1 MQTEKVGR
9 GFGERRSPKR
19 EYGKRKGVVILA
31 ANRKYYQDYEELCEL
46 LNKSSN
52 EYDRE
57 KIDRAYRLAEKMHGD
72 QRRVSG
78 VPYILHPTSVAC
90 IIVDLGMDTD
100 SVVAALL
107 HDVVEDTPVTLD
119 EVRQQFGEDVAHLV
133 DGVTKISKIA
143 YTEKEERQAENVRKM
158 LIAMADDIRV
168 IIIKLADRL
177 HNMRTIDCMREQ
189 KRRDIALETMEV
201 FAPIAHR
208 LGIKAIK
215 DEMEDLSLQYLDPIG
230 YKEIETYLENNI
242 VDGQGF
248 IRKIIEQIR
257 ERVDKY
263 IKGAIVSGRVKSI
276 HGIYKKLIVQGKSLQ
291 EIYDIY
297 AVRVIVD
304 EPNDCYNVLGIIH
317 DMYQPLPSRFKDY
330 ISTPKPNY
338 YRSLHTTVIGTDGV
352 PFEVQI
358 RTKEMHMTAE
368 YGIAAHWKYKL
379 GLKSKSSMD
388 EQLAWIRK
396 MLENQEDNHDPARLI
411 KDIKTD
417 LSSDEVFVY
426 TPRGKLI
433 NLPMGSTAIDVAY
446 AIHSEV
452 GNRMLGAK
460 ANYRIVPI
468 DYVVKT
474 GDIIEILTG
483 KEGSVGPSR
492 DWLKIVKTSEARNKI
507 RQWFKREKREENIIL
522 GKAEFEKE
530 CRRNGID
537 LDEKDLSRMM
547 EPILKKKNIPNMEN
561 FYASISYGGTVLWK
575 LLPRMKEEY
584 LKIVA
589 EKNKNDTKDE
599 EFVVPLTSEPVHS
612 ASSKSGVVIEG
623 MDDVD
628 IKFAKCCTPLPGD
641 EIIAFITKG
650 HGISVHKRTCSNVP
664 KVIEECEDPDR
675 WVNAKWSGS
684 VNSYFSTVV
693 EIKAYDRTG
702 LVADL
707 SGQLNNMKI
716 HIHNMSSRSL
726 GNGRAIVKFN
736 ITVRDKSHLRDI
748 ISRLTSVRG
757 VTSVERTSSGAI

>member
-1 MQTEKVGR
+1 M
-9 GFGERRSPKR
+9 
-19 EYGKRKGVVILA
+19 A
-31 ANRKYYQDYEELCEL
+31 ANRKYYQDYDELCEL
-46 LNKSSN
+46 MEISST
-52 EYDRE
+52 EYDPD
-57 KIDRAYRLAEKMHGD
+57 KIERAYRLAEQMHGD

-107 HDVVEDTPVTLD
+107 HDVVEDTPVTLE
-119 EVRQQFGEDVAHLV
+119 EVAKDFGEGVAHLV

-143 YTEKEERQAENVRKM
+143 YSEKEERQAESVRKM

-201 FAPIAHR
+201 YAPIAHR

-230 YKEIETYLENNI
+230 YKEIETYIENNI
-242 VDGQGF
+242 ADGNSF
-248 IRKIIEQIR
+248 IKKIMEQISQ
-257 ERVDKY
+257 RVSKS
-263 IKGAIVSGRVKSI
+263 ISGAKVTGRVKSI

-304 EPNDCYNVLGIIH
+304 TVIDCYTVLGIVH
-317 DMYQPLPSRFKDY
+317 DMFQPIPQRFKDY
-330 ISTPKPNY
+330 ISTPKPNN

-379 GLKSKSSMD
+379 GLSSKSTMD

-396 MLENQEDNHDPARLI
+396 MLENQQDNHDPARLI

-426 TPRGKLI
+426 TPRGKII
-433 NLPMGSTAIDVAY
+433 NLPLGSTAIDVAY

-522 GKAEFEKE
+522 GKQEFEKE
-530 CRRNGID
+530 CRRNGIV
-537 LDEKDLSRMM
+537 LDDKDMARMM
-547 EPILKKKNIPNMEN
+547 EPILKKKNIPTMDN
-561 FYASISYGGTVLWK
+561 FYASLSYGGTVLWK

-584 LKIVA
+584 AKIVE
-589 EKNKNDTKDE
+589 EKNKEDKPEE
-599 EFVVPLTSEPVHS
+599 EFVVPISEAPVRPKT
-612 ASSKSGVVIEG
+612 SKSGVVIEG

-628 IKFAKCCTPLPGD
+628 IKLSKCCTPLPGD
-641 EIIAFITKG
+641 DIIAFITKG
-650 HGISVHKRTCSNVP
+650 HGISVHKRTCKNVP
-664 KVIEECEDPDR
+664 ADISAAEDPSR
-675 WVNAKWSGS
+675 WVSASWADSITT
-684 VNSYFSTVV
+684 YFSTDI
-693 EIKAYDRTG
+693 EINAYDRTG
-702 LVADL
+702 LLADL
-707 SGQLNNMKI
+707 SAQLGNMKI
-716 HIHNMSSRSL
+716 HIHNMYSRSL
-726 GNGRAIVKFN
+726 GNGRAIIRFN
-736 ITVRDKSHLRDI
+736 ITVRDKAHLRDI
-748 ISRLTSVRG
+748 ISRLVAVRG
-757 VTSVERTSSGAI
+757 VTSVQRVGSE

>member
-1 MQTEKVGR
+1 M
-9 GFGERRSPKR
+9 
-19 EYGKRKGVVILA
+19 A

-46 LNKSSN
+46 LDKSAN

-57 KIDRAYRLAEKMHGD
+57 KIERAYRLAERMHGD

-107 HDVVEDTPVTLD
+107 HDVVEDTPVTLE
-119 EVRQQFGEDVAHLV
+119 EVEAQFGKDVAHLV

-242 VDGQGF
+242 ADGHGF
-248 IRKIIEQIR
+248 IKKIIAQIS
-257 ERVDKY
+257 ERVSKD
-263 IKGAIVSGRVKSI
+263 IKDAIVSGRVKSI
-276 HGIYKKLIVQGKSLQ
+276 HGIYKKLIVQGKTLQ

-304 EPNDCYNVLGIIH
+304 TVFDCYNVLGIVH
-317 DMYQPLPSRFKDY
+317 DMFQPLPSRFKDY

-338 YRSLHTTVIGTDGV
+338 YRSLHTAVIGTDGV

-358 RTKEMHMTAE
+358 RTREMHMTAE

-379 GLKSKSSMD
+379 GINNKSSMD

-492 DWLKIVKTSEARNKI
+492 DWLKIVKTSDARNKI
-507 RQWFKREKREENIIL
+507 RQWFKREKREENIVL

-537 LDEKDLSRMM
+537 LDEKDLARMM
-547 EPILKKKNIPNMEN
+547 EPILKKKNIPNMES

-584 LKIVA
+584 LKIIE
-589 EKNKNDTKDE
+589 EKERADGKEE
-599 EFVVPLTSEPVHS
+599 EFVVPISDEPVSHTT
-612 ASSKSGVVIEG
+612 SKSGVVVDG

-628 IKFAKCCTPLPGD
+628 IKLAKCCTPLPGD
-641 EIIAFITKG
+641 DIIAFITKG

-664 KVIEECEDPDR
+664 NDIEHCDDPSR
-675 WVNAKWSGS
+675 WVEAKWAGS
-684 VNSYFSTVV
+684 INTYFRTGV
-693 EIKAYDRTG
+693 EIRAYDRTG

-707 SGQLNNMKI
+707 SGQLGNMKI
-716 HIHNMSSRSL
+716 HIHNMSSRAL
-726 GNGRAIVKFN
+726 GDGKAVVRFT

-748 ISRLTSVRG
+748 ISRLVSVKG
-757 VTSVERTSSGAI
+757 VISVDRTSKGAM

>member
-1 MQTEKVGR
+1 M
-9 GFGERRSPKR
+9 
-19 EYGKRKGVVILA
+19 A

-46 LNKSSN
+46 LEKSSGD
-52 EYDRE
+52 YDME

-72 QRRVSG
+72 QRRISG

-100 SVVAALL
+100 SVAAALL
-107 HDVVEDTPVTLD
+107 HDVVEDTPVTLE
-119 EVRQQFGEDVAHLV
+119 EVEAQFGKDVANLV
-133 DGVTKISKIA
+133 NGVTKISKIA
-143 YTEKEERQAENVRKM
+143 YTSREERQAENVRKM

-230 YKEIETYLENNI
+230 YKEIETHLENNMA
-242 VDGQGF
+242 DGQGF
-248 IRKIIEQIR
+248 INKIMKQISD
-257 ERVDKY
+257 RVSEY
-263 IKGAIVSGRVKSI
+263 INNAKVSGRVKSI
-276 HGIYKKLIVQGKSLQ
+276 HGIYKKLIIQGKSLE

-304 EPNDCYNVLGIIH
+304 TVGDCYNVLGIVH
-317 DMYQPLPSRFKDY
+317 DMFQPLPNRFKDY
-330 ISTPKPNY
+330 ISTPKPNL
-338 YRSLHTTVIGTDGV
+338 YRSLHTTVIGSDGV

-358 RTKEMHMTAE
+358 RTYEMHQTAE

-379 GLKSKSSMD
+379 GMSGKGSMD
-388 EQLAWIRK
+388 EQLAWIRR
-396 MLENQEDNHDPARLI
+396 MLENQADNHDPARLI

-426 TPRGKLI
+426 TPKGELI

-446 AIHSEV
+446 AIHSAV

-468 DYVVKT
+468 DYIVKT
-474 GDIIEILTG
+474 GDIIEIITG

-492 DWLKIVKTSEARNKI
+492 DWLKIVKTSDARNKI
-507 RQWFKREKREENIIL
+507 RQWFKREKREENIVL

-530 CRRNGID
+530 CKKNGFE
-537 LDEKDLSRMM
+537 LNEKELEAMM
-547 EPILKKKNIPNMEN
+547 EPILKKKNIPSMDH

-575 LLPRMKEEY
+575 LMPRIKEEY
-584 LKIVA
+584 AKLLEEKKKA
-589 EKNKNDTKDE
+589 EGVE
-599 EFVVPLTSEPVHS
+599 EEYVVPIVEEQPKSR
-612 ASSKSGVVIEG
+612 ASKSGVLIDG

-628 IKFAKCCTPLPGD
+628 IKLSKCCTPLPGD

-650 HGISVHKRTCSNVP
+650 HGISVHKRSCPNVP
-664 KVIEECEDPDR
+664 ENIEDAEDPTR
-675 WVNAKWSGS
+675 WISARWSES
-684 VNSYFSTVV
+684 INSSFRTLI
-693 EIKAYDRTG
+693 EIRAYDRTG

-707 SGQLNNMKI
+707 AGQLGNMRI
-716 HIHNMSSRSL
+716 NIHNMSSKTT
-726 GNGRAIVKFN
+726 GNGLAVITFN
-736 ITVRDKSHLRDI
+736 ITVRNKSHLRDI
-748 ISRLTSVRG
+748 ISRLMAVKG
-757 VTSVERTSSGAI
+757 VTSVERTAG

>member
-1 MQTEKVGR
+1 M
-9 GFGERRSPKR
+9 
-19 EYGKRKGVVILA
+19 A

-46 LNKSSN
+46 IDRSST
-52 EYDRE
+52 EYDLE
-57 KIDRAYRLAEKMHGD
+57 KIKRAYRLAEQMHGD

-119 EVRQQFGEDVAHLV
+119 EVAKDFGVEVAHLV

-143 YTEKEERQAENVRKM
+143 YSEKEERQAESVRKM

-201 FAPIAHR
+201 YAPIAHR

-230 YKEIETYLENNI
+230 YKEIESYIENNI
-242 VDGQGF
+242 ADGQSF
-248 IRKIIEQIR
+248 IKKIMDQLSD
-257 ERVDKY
+257 RVSKS
-263 IKGAIVSGRVKSI
+263 IPGAKVSGRVKSI

-304 EPNDCYNVLGIIH
+304 SVIDCYTVLGIVH
-317 DMYQPLPSRFKDY
+317 DMFQPIPQRFKDY
-330 ISTPKPNY
+330 ISTPKPNN

-379 GLKSKSSMD
+379 GLNSKSTMD

-396 MLENQEDNHDPARLI
+396 MLENQQDNHDPARLI

-426 TPRGKLI
+426 TPRGKII
-433 NLPMGSTAIDVAY
+433 NLPSGSTVIDVAY

-522 GKAEFEKE
+522 GKQEFDKE
-530 CRRNGID
+530 CRRNGIV
-537 LDEKDLSRMM
+537 LDEKELAVMM

-561 FYASISYGGTVLWK
+561 FYASLSYGGTVLWK
-575 LLPRMKEEY
+575 LMPRIKEEY
-584 LKIVA
+584 AKIIE
-589 EKNKNDTKDE
+589 EKNKEENPEE
-599 EFVVPLTSEPVHS
+599 EFVVPITEAPARPKV
-612 ASSKSGVVIEG
+612 SKSGVVIEG
-623 MDDVD
+623 MDDVE
-628 IKFAKCCTPLPGD
+628 IKLSKCCTPLPGD

-650 HGISVHKRTCSNVP
+650 HGISVHKRTCKNVP
-664 KVIEECEDPDR
+664 EDILTAEDPSR
-675 WVNAKWSGS
+675 WVSAKWAESIDT
-684 VNSYFSTVV
+684 YFNTDI
-693 EIKAYDRTG
+693 EIKAYDRTS
-702 LVADL
+702 LLADL
-707 SGQLNNMKI
+707 SMQLGNMKI
-716 HIHNMSSRSL
+716 HIHNMYSRSL
-726 GNGRAIVKFN
+726 GNGRAIVRFN
-736 ITVRDKSHLRDI
+736 ITVRDKAHLRDI
-748 ISRLTSVRG
+748 ISRLGAVRG
-757 VTSVERTSSGAI
+757 VTSVERVSSGNY

>member
-1 MQTEKVGR
+1 M
-9 GFGERRSPKR
+9 
-19 EYGKRKGVVILA
+19 A
-31 ANRKYYQDYEELCEL
+31 AFRKYYQDYEELCEL
-46 LNKSSN
+46 LDKHPGD
-52 EYDRE
+52 YDRE
-57 KIDRAYRLAEKMHGD
+57 KIERAYRLAEKMHGD

-107 HDVVEDTPVTLD
+107 HDVVEDTPTTLD
-119 EVRQQFGEDVAHLV
+119 QLKSEFGSDVAHLV

-177 HNMRTIDCMREQ
+177 HNMRTIECMREQ

-230 YKEIETYLENNI
+230 YKEIENYLENNMA
-242 VDGQGF
+242 DGQGF
-248 IRKIIEQIR
+248 INKIMAQIN
-257 ERVDKY
+257 ERVSMN
-263 IKGAIVSGRVKSI
+263 IENAIVSGRVKSI
-276 HGIYKKLIVQGKSLQ
+276 HGIYKKLIVQGKSLR

-297 AVRVIVD
+297 AVRVIV
-304 EPNDCYNVLGIIH
+304 ETVFDCYNVLGIIH
-317 DMYQPLPSRFKDY
+317 DMFQPLPSRFKDY

-358 RTKEMHMTAE
+358 RTREMHMTAE

-379 GLKSKSSMD
+379 GINNKSSMD

-396 MLENQEDNHDPARLI
+396 MLANQEDNHDPARLI

-426 TPRGKLI
+426 TPKGKLI

-507 RQWFKREKREENIIL
+507 RQWFKREKRDENIAL

-530 CRRNGID
+530 CRRSGID
-537 LDEKDLSRMM
+537 LNEQDLARMM

-561 FYASISYGGTVLWK
+561 FYASLSYGGTVLWK

-589 EKNKNDTKDE
+589 EREKPASSDE
-599 EFVVPLTSEPVHS
+599 DFVVPITDEEPKMPT
-612 ASSKSGVVIEG
+612 SSKSGVIIEG

-628 IKFAKCCTPLPGD
+628 IKLAKCCTPLPGD
-641 EIIAFITKG
+641 DIIAFITKG
-650 HGISVHKRTCSNVP
+650 HGISVHKRMCTNVP
-664 KVIEECEDPDR
+664 KNIDDTEDPTR
-675 WVNAKWSGS
+675 WIHARWADSINT
-684 VNSYFSTVV
+684 YFRTDI
-693 EIKAYDRTG
+693 EINAYDRTG

-707 SGQLNNMKI
+707 SGQLGNMKI
-716 HIHNMSSRSL
+716 HIHNMSSRSF
-726 GNGRAIVKFN
+726 GNGKAIVRFN

-748 ISRLTSVRG
+748 ISRLVG
-757 VTSVERTSSGAI
+757 VKGVISVERMGASIGNTNMY

>member
-1 MQTEKVGR
+1 M
-9 GFGERRSPKR
+9 
-19 EYGKRKGVVILA
+19 A

-46 LNKSSN
+46 LEKSPGD
-52 EYDRE
+52 YDLE
-57 KIDRAYRLAEKMHGD
+57 KIERAYRLAEKMHGD
-72 QRRVSG
+72 QRRISG

-100 SVVAALL
+100 SVAAALL

-119 EVRQQFGEDVAHLV
+119 EVKQQFGEDVAHLV

-158 LIAMADDIRV
+158 LMAMADDIRV

-242 VDGQGF
+242 ADGQAF
-248 IRKIIEQIR
+248 INKIIARIS
-257 ERVDKY
+257 ERVAQY
-263 IKGAIVSGRVKSI
+263 IEGAIVTGRVKSI

-291 EIYDIY
+291 EVYDVY

-304 EPNDCYNVLGIIH
+304 QVNDCYNVLGIVH
-317 DMYQPLPSRFKDY
+317 DMFQPLPARFKDY
-330 ISTPKPNY
+330 ISTPKPNH

-379 GLKSKSSMD
+379 GLNSKSSMD

-396 MLENQEDNHDPARLI
+396 MLENQEDNHDPSRLI

-433 NLPMGSTAIDVAY
+433 SLPMGSTAIDVAY

-474 GDIIEILTG
+474 GDIIEILVG

-507 RQWFKREKREENIIL
+507 RQWFKREKKEENIAL
-522 GKAEFEKE
+522 GKIEFEKE

-537 LDEKDLSRMM
+537 LDEKDLARMM

-584 LKIVA
+584 LKIEA
-589 EKNKNDTKDE
+589 EKNKDENE
-599 EFVVPLTSEPVHS
+599 EFVVPISEEPTNSGV
-612 ASSKSGVVIEG
+612 SKSGVIIEG
-623 MDDVD
+623 MDDVEV
-628 IKFAKCCTPLPGD
+628 KFAKCCTPLPGD
-641 EIIAFITKG
+641 DIIAFITKG
-650 HGISVHKRTCSNVP
+650 HGISIHKRTCSNVP
-664 KVIEECEDPDR
+664 KDIDGCDDPTR
-675 WVNAKWSGS
+675 WLSAKWAESI
-684 VNSYFSTVV
+684 NTYFSTSIEV
-693 EIKAYDRTG
+693 KANDRTG

-707 SGQLNNMKI
+707 SGQLGNMKI
-716 HIHNMSSRSL
+716 HIHNMSSRSF
-726 GNGRAIVKFN
+726 GNGRAVINFS

-748 ISRLTSVRG
+748 ISRLLAVKGVVSVD
-757 VTSVERTSSGAI
+757 RTSAF

>member
-1 MQTEKVGR
+1 M
-9 GFGERRSPKR
+9 
-19 EYGKRKGVVILA
+19 A

-46 LNKSSN
+46 MDKSSGD
-52 EYDRE
+52 YDRE
-57 KIDRAYRLAEKMHGD
+57 KIERAYRLAEKMHGD
-72 QRRVSG
+72 QRRISG

-107 HDVVEDTPVTLD
+107 HDVVEDTPVTLE
-119 EVRQQFGEDVAHLV
+119 EVSAQFGEDVAHLV

-242 VDGQGF
+242 ADGQGF
-248 IRKIIEQIR
+248 IKKIIAQIS
-257 ERVDKY
+257 ERVAKD
-263 IKGAIVSGRVKSI
+263 INGATVSGRVKSI

-304 EPNDCYNVLGIIH
+304 TVFDCYNVLGIVH
-317 DMYQPLPSRFKDY
+317 DMFQPLPSRFKDY

-358 RTKEMHMTAE
+358 RTREMHMTAE

-379 GLKSKSSMD
+379 GLNNKSSMD

-492 DWLKIVKTSEARNKI
+492 DWLKIVKTSDARNKI
-507 RQWFKREKREENIIL
+507 RQWFKREKREENIVL

-537 LDEKDLSRMM
+537 LGEAELMRMM

-584 LKIVA
+584 LKIVS
-589 EKNKNDTKDE
+589 EKERADGKEE
-599 EFVVPLTSEPVHS
+599 EFVVPIIEEPTRS
-612 ASSKSGVVIEG
+612 AASKSGVIIEG

-628 IKFAKCCTPLPGD
+628 IKLAKCCTPLPGD
-641 EIIAFITKG
+641 DIIAFITKG
-650 HGISVHKRTCSNVP
+650 HGISVHKRSCSNVP
-664 KVIEECEDPDR
+664 ENIDECEDPTR
-675 WVNAKWSGS
+675 WVTAKWAESI
-684 VNSYFSTVV
+684 NTYFSTVI
-693 EIKAYDRTG
+693 EIRAIDRTG

-707 SGQLNNMKI
+707 SGQLGNMKI
-716 HIHNMSSRSL
+716 HIHNMSSRAL
-726 GNGRAIVKFN
+726 GNGKAVVRFN

-748 ISRLTSVRG
+748 ISRLVSVKG
-757 VTSVERTSSGAI
+757 VTSVERTSKGAIW